1 MPDTEQDLRAILDAQ
16 RTAAAKRGEPSLSE
30 RRAHLSA
37 LDDLLSDAADRFH
50 DAISADFGHRAYPET
65 VLAELVPLRD
75 AIRYAHT
82 HLRSW
87 MRPKRARVGM
97 TFQPGRAWVEK
108 RPLGCVGIVSPWNYP
123 LFLSV
128 GPLVDAL
135 AAGNRVMLKPSEATP
150 RFAALL
156 KRELARIF
164 PADRVAVVEGDVD
177 TARRFTA
184 LPFDHLMFT
193 GSTRVGTAVMRAAA
207 DGLVPV
213 TLELGGKSPAIVAP
227 DAPLDRTAHTIMV
240 GKLFNAGQTCIA
252 PDYVLVPEDRVDA
265 FAAACLDS
273 AAALYPHI
281 ANNDD
286 YSSIISQQH
295 LDRLRAMVE
304 EAGDAGARIRRDISH
319 AAEASDAERSH
330 RMVPTLLL
338 DTPDGVSAMRDEIF
352 GPVLP
357 IVGYRSLPDAIRYV
371 NARPRPLALYGFTDD
386 PATERHILSRTLSG
400 GATINGTLLH
410 CAQTAL
416 PFGGIGPSG
425 TGAYHGKAGFDRFSH
440 DRGVYRQG
448 RFSGFTLMAPPHGAL
463 TRMMLPLMLG
473 TFGRKDSR

>member
-1 MPDTEQDLRAILDAQ
+1 MPDAALDLRATLDAQ
-16 RTAAAKRGEPSLSE
+16 RAAAAKAGEPSLAE

-37 LDDLLSDAADRFH
+37 LDAVLSDAADRFH
-50 DAISADFGHRAYPET
+50 AAISADFGHRAYPET
-65 VLAELVPLRD
+65 VLAELVPLRA
-75 AIRYAHT
+75 AIRFAHT

-87 MRPKRARVGM
+87 MRPRRAPVGV

-135 AAGNRVMLKPSEATP
+135 AAGNRAMLKPSEATP

-156 KRELARIF
+156 RRELARAF
-164 PADRVAVVEGDVD
+164 PADRVAVVDGDAAV
-177 TARRFTA
+177 AQSFTA
-184 LPFDHLMFT
+184 LPFDHLLFT
-193 GSTRVGTAVMRAAA
+193 GSTRVGTAVMHAAA

-227 DAPLDRTAHTIMV
+227 DAPLDRTARTLMV

-252 PDYVLVPEDRVDA
+252 PDYVLVPEDRVEA
-265 FAAACLDS
+265 FAAACVES

-286 YSSIISQQH
+286 YSTIISTRH
-295 LDRLRAMVE
+295 LDRLQAVVE
-304 EAGDAGARIRRDISH
+304 EAKGAGARVLRDVSH
-319 AAEASDAERSH
+319 AAEAGDAERSK

-338 DTPDGVSAMRDEIF
+338 DTPDSVAAMREEIF

-371 NARPRPLALYGFTDD
+371 NARPRPLALYAFTDD
-386 PATERHILSRTLSG
+386 AATERHILSRTLSG

-425 TGAYHGKAGFDRFSH
+425 TGTYHGKAGFDRFSH

-448 RFSGFTLMAPPHGAL
+448 RFSGFTVMAPPHGTL
-463 TRMMLPLMLG
+463 TRLILPLMLG
-473 TFGRKDSR
+473 RSDGGKPH